1 MSQKA
6 LDKGSNPSLV
16 AAAKMLCGQKTQ
28 ADQTITK
35 SISNRMSE
43 SGGGKNDGLRY
54 VAPVL

>member
-16 AAAKMLCGQKTQ
+16 AAATMLCGQETQ
-28 ADQTITK
+28 ADPTITK

-43 SGGGKNDGLRY
+43 SGGKKNYGFLY
-54 VAPVL
+54 VTQVL